1 MARGDRMRSVW
12 MKRREFVTLLGG
24 AVAWPL
30 AARAQQPAEA
40 TAEARSSGFDPRI
53 TPARHDLAAKH
64 LAGVVEARR
73 FVEGKAYEIGTSQ
86 APVRNAP
93 SPAAALLTEALKGE
107 RVTIYDISEE
117 GWAWGQ
123 LAGDRYV
130 GFVPASALR
139 ASGPPPT
146 HKVTAL
152 RTFVYPSPSIK
163 LPPTETLSFGCQL
176 VIARI
181 DEPFAVTASGGHVP
195 IVHLAPTETMETDF
209 VAVAERFLGTPYLWG
224 GKTSLGVDCSGL
236 LQLAL
241 AACGIPCPRDS
252 DMQEQALGSALARSH
267 ELEQLRRGDLLF
279 WKGHVA
285 IARDEATLVHANAA
299 RQMAVAFEATAAAI
313 ARIRA
318 AGSEVTSVRRLP
330 PPS

>member
-1 MARGDRMRSVW
+1 MQFDW
-12 MKRREFVTLLGG
+12 MKRREFVTFLGG

-40 TAEARSSGFDPRI
+40 MAEARSSGCDPRI
-53 TPARHDLAAKH
+53 TPARHDLAARH
-64 LAGVVEARR
+64 LAGVVEAQR
-73 FVEGKAYEIGTSQ
+73 FVEGKAYEIGASQ
-86 APVRNAP
+86 APVRDAP
-93 SPAAALLTEALKGE
+93 SREAALLTEALKGE

-123 LAGDRYV
+123 LAGDGYV
-130 GFVPASALR
+130 GFVPASALC

-152 RTFVYPSPSIK
+152 RTLVFPGPSIK
-163 LPPTETLSFGCQL
+163 LPPMETLSFGCQL
-176 VIARI
+176 VIARM
-181 DEPFAVTASGGHVP
+181 DEPFAITASGGHVP
-195 IVHLAPTETMETDF
+195 ILHLAPMETMETDF

-224 GKTSLGVDCSGL
+224 GKTSLGIDCSGL

-267 ELEQLRRGDLLF
+267 ELKQLRRGDLLF
-279 WKGHVA
+279 WQGHVA
-285 IARDEATLVHANAA
+285 IVRDEATLVHANAHH
-299 RQMAVAFEATAAAI
+299 MAVALEATAPSI